1 MDHLSYNLPMKHLEL
16 FDLIAPFYA
25 MFFNYQRKGYK
36 NSLDTL
42 FKQDIKGSS
51 ALDVGCGTGAL
62 STELSVYLKVKAVDG
77 SPKMINEAHRLNPQ
91 LDLELIDVNHGL
103 PFKDKAYDYVFSSF
117 VLHGLSSHQR
127 LGLLREMKRVSLK
140 GVIILDYHKG
150 RHPVISFVEWIEHG
164 DYFHFMDHFEEEV
177 IRVFDHKEILRINKH
192 TAFYIL
198 N

>member
-1 MDHLSYNLPMKHLEL
+1 MDHLSYNFPMKHIEL

-36 NSLDTL
+36 KSLDTL
-42 FKQDIKGSS
+42 FKLDLKGSS

-62 STELSVYLKVKAVDG
+62 STELSPHLNVKAVDG
-77 SPKMINEAHRLNPQ
+77 SSKMIKEAHRLNPQ
-91 LDLELIDVNHGL
+91 LDLELIDVNQGL
-103 PFKDKAYDYVFSSF
+103 PYKEKSYDYVFSSF
-117 VLHGLSSHQR
+117 VLHGLSSFQR
-127 LGLLREMKRVSLK
+127 LSLLREMKRVSLK

-150 RHPVISFVEWIEHG
+150 RHPLISLVEWIEHG
-164 DYFHFMDHFEEEV
+164 DYFHFMDHFEEE
-177 IRVFDHKEILRINKH
+177 ILEIFDHKEILRINTH

>member
-1 MDHLSYNLPMKHLEL
+1 MDILSYNLPMKHLQL

-25 MFFNYQRKGYK
+25 LFYSYQRKGYRK
-36 NSLDTL
+36 SLDLL
-42 FKQDIKGSS
+42 FKQDLKGSS

-62 STELSVYLKVKAVDG
+62 STELSTVLKVKAVDG
-77 SPKMINEAHRLNPQ
+77 SPKMIKEAHRLNPH

-103 PFKDKAYDYVFSSF
+103 PFKDNAYDYVFSSF
-117 VLHGLSSHQR
+117 VLHGLSSLQR
-127 LGLLREMKRVSLK
+127 TSLLREMKRVSLK

-150 RHPVISFVEWIEHG
+150 RHPVISLVEWIEHG
-164 DYFHFMDHFEEEV
+164 DYFHFMDHFDEEILE
-177 IRVFDHKEILRINKH
+177 VFDHKEILRINKH

>member
-1 MDHLSYNLPMKHLEL
+1 MKHLQL

-25 MFFNYQRKGYK
+25 LFYSYQRKGYRK
-36 NSLDTL
+36 SLDLL
-42 FKQDIKGSS
+42 FKQDLKGSS

-62 STELSVYLKVKAVDG
+62 STELSTVLKVKAVDG
-77 SPKMINEAHRLNPQ
+77 SPKMIKEAHRLNPH

-103 PFKDKAYDYVFSSF
+103 PFKDNAYDYVFSSF
-117 VLHGLSSHQR
+117 VLHGLSSLQR
-127 LGLLREMKRVSLK
+127 TSLLREMKRVSLK

-150 RHPVISFVEWIEHG
+150 RHPVISLVEWIEHG
-164 DYFHFMDHFEEEV
+164 DYFHFMDHFDEEILE
-177 IRVFDHKEILRINKH
+177 VFDHKEILRINKH